1 MSADTST
8 SLAEAWEA
16 LTAQDPARYPAEA
29 RGPFMAG
36 ALSAMELR
44 QKRGDAAVFAE
55 IAQYGRV
62 VGTAAE
68 SRRGAA
74 R

>member
-1 MSADTST
+1 MSATT

-16 LTAQDPARYPAEA
+16 LATDDPTRYPADG

-36 ALSAMELR
+36 ALAAMELR
-44 QKRGDAAVFAE
+44 QQRGDAAVFAE

-68 SRRGAA
+68 SVRRERA